1 MALFVTSLRCNDLSA
16 FGTKRARHERQRIA
30 GVPFSPSP
38 RFIDS
43 FFCRLVGEVAATKG
57 ETPPTDMR
65 AAKAPPF

>member
-38 RFIDS
+38 RFMDS
-43 FFCRLVGEVAATKG
+43 FFLSACWGG
-57 ETPPTDMR
+57 SGN
-65 AAKAPPF
+65 